1 MALGATPKTMQDLLA
16 EMEHGEL
23 QLPEFQRKFV
33 WKRKGKTEL
42 FESLFLGHPIGSIM
56 ELEIDPSNVIFA
68 WTGFNSVIPPTLRSY
83 EEYEDQKNKAGVL
96 TAAPPK
102 KLLLDGQQ
110 RMTTIAHFILDTT
123 DRTWYLRCDEL
134 KRSWEDAGCPTPGT
148 TNYDDWLDTLTPA
161 ISDIIVDGK
170 TPTNPMNEYH
180 KKRMRLPLSIFS
192 SRTNYQKEIRIYTD
206 TIYQSIS
213 KLEINI
219 KNYKLYKG
227 KKTKKELEDERDEYR
242 AKISFLTVVHALAD
256 VLFGT
261 IIPVVTVPKSMS
273 VVAVCKI
280 FTTIN
285 QTGEKLGAFDLVVA
299 TVYSEGVRLKQDFDD
314 AMTTRPL
321 SKIID
326 GEDRTWI
333 LQTLAII
340 SGNKPTTS
348 SLPKTITAQMITK
361 NLQNVFT
368 SFEEICEF
376 LVDHLD
382 VPIKQKG
389 KSSVT
394 FDRILPSIASVQ
406 HSTNLTVKN
415 PKLQQS
421 IVKKIKSWYYSS
433 AITKRYS
440 THSDTRQLGDKDDV
454 IKWISG
460 DFHKDMPAW
469 VKTPELTQNIHGSG
483 SGSEGSLMLT
493 MLNELNPSDIH
504 TGKPCGFSAP
514 GQTDVHHIFPK
525 AAMRKKIMAARS
537 ISDSKK
543 GDNILT
549 SEEFY
554 INSMVN
560 KMLLTAATN
569 RDYIKDKLPSEYIKD
584 LLVIHS
590 EPILKGYFNTHLID
604 DDCYDALKADDYD
617 TFIKCRTKLMQDRIS
632 DRIGVKYW

>member
-16 EMEHGEL
+16 EMEQGDL

-33 WKRKGKTEL
+33 WKRSGKTEL

-56 ELEIDPSNVIFA
+56 ELEIDPADVMFA
-68 WTGFNSVIPPTLRSY
+68 WTCFNSVIPPTLRSY
-83 EEYEDQKNKAGVL
+83 EEYEDQKNKGSLL
-96 TAAPPK
+96 TVTPPK
-102 KLLLDGQQ
+102 KILLDGQQ
-110 RMTTIAHFILDTT
+110 RMTTIAHLILDTT
-123 DRTWYLRCDEL
+123 DRTWYLRCDDL
-134 KRSWEDAGCPTPGT
+134 KQNWEGTGCPTPGT

-180 KKRMRLPLSIFS
+180 NKRMRLPLSIFS
-192 SRTNYQKEIRIYTD
+192 SRTDYNKAIKDYTD
-206 TIYQSIS
+206 TTYQSIL
-213 KLEINI
+213 KLENNI
-219 KNYKLYKG
+219 KNHKLYKG
-227 KKTKKELEDERDEYR
+227 KKTKKELENERDEYKT
-242 AKISFLTVVHALAD
+242 KIEFLTVINALAD

-299 TVYSEGVRLKQDFDD
+299 TVYSDGVRLKQDFDD

-333 LQTLAII
+333 LQTLAIVG
-340 SGNKPTTS
+340 GNKPTTS

-361 NLQNVFT
+361 NLQSVFT
-368 SFEEICEF
+368 SFEETCEF
-376 LVDHLD
+376 LVKHLD

-406 HSTNLTVKN
+406 HSTNLNVKG

-421 IVKKIKSWYYSS
+421 IIKKIKSWYYSS

-454 IKWISG
+454 INWING
-460 DFHKDMPAW
+460 EFNKDMPAW

-493 MLNELNPSDIH
+493 MLNEINPSDIH
-504 TGKPCGFSAP
+504 TGKPCSFSAP

-525 AAMRKKIMAARS
+525 AAMRKKIMTARG
-537 ISDSKK
+537 ITDKK
-543 GDNILT
+543 KADNILT

-560 KMLLTAATN
+560 KMLLTAETN

-584 LLVIHS
+584 LLLIHS
-590 EPILKGYFNTHLID
+590 EKILKTYFMTHLID
-604 DDCYDALKADDYD
+604 DDCYEALKTDNYVK
-617 TFIKCRTKLMQDRIS
+617 FIECRTKLMQERIS
-632 DRIGVKYW
+632 DRIGVPYW